1 MLLSFIVI
9 DAGARRDT
17 PLQWKPCGG
26 LVFKGFEGYG
36 AHAFFLQLHVNQ
48 WELVFE
54 AVADELDD
62 VFFFGFGENVAGS
75 EGGKGESLQVA
86 HLVEW
91 NQDDG
96 TSEAFIFAEE

>member
-1 MLLSFIVI
+1 LSSRRRWLLFFQ
-9 DAGARRDT
+9 A
-17 PLQWKPCGG
+17 
-26 LVFKGFEGYG
+26 FE
-36 AHAFFLQLHVNQ
+36 ADSTHVSFLQLHVNQ

-75 EGGKGESLQVA
+75 EGGECEGLQVA

-91 NQDDG
+91 NQDNG
-96 TSEAFIFAEE
+96 TSEAFVFAEE